1 MGLEAATLAAITAGT
16 TVVTTAYSI
25 SQNQKAKSE
34 QKKQQNIQRA
44 SNLAQQQEERRRQI
58 REERIKRARVL
69 QSAEN
74 TGTAGSSGELGG
86 IGSLATQLSN
96 NIGANLGI
104 IDRANQM
111 SASAQSE
118 ASAKVNAGIS
128 SQIGQMAPGLI
139 TLGDSIFSQPKTT
152 PTAKMEWY
160 E

>member
-1 MGLEAATLAAITAGT
+1 MGLETSTIIAIAASAT
-16 TVVTTAYSI
+16 TTAYSI
-25 SQNQKAKSE
+25 DQNQKAKAE
-34 QKKQQNIQRA
+34 QKKQQQIQRA
-44 SNLAQQQEERRRQI
+44 GNLAQQQEERRRQI
-58 REERIKRARVL
+58 REERIKRARIL

-139 TLGDSIFSQPKTT
+139 TSGASIFSQPDTKTSN
-152 PTAKMEWY
+152 KMEWY
-160 E
+160 D

>member
-25 SQNQKAKSE
+25 SQNQKAKAE
-34 QKKQQNIQRA
+34 QKKQQGIQRA

-128 SQIGQMAPGLI
+128 SQLGQMAPGLI
-139 TLGDSIFSQPKTT
+139 TLGDSIFSQPKTN